1 MNEYPTRGFARR
13 TSEVY
18 GWSYAGLVHL
28 MGGLHRHI
36 GASVGSHLPMMQH
49 SMLKVGPRLGISAL
63 RQTAAA
69 WPWAPVEQASHEHA
83 WCVTLAL
90 ATIGGMLDRPYD
102 RPILACEGL
111 DQSPPSCHAIAPSIW
126 WLWWPADAVS
136 IWAVGGGL

>member
-49 SMLKVGPRLGISAL
+49 SMLKVGGLGIY
-63 RQTAAA
+63 RQT
-69 WPWAPVEQASHEHA
+69 PVEQASHEQA
-83 WCVTLAL
+83 WCVTFAL

-111 DQSPPSCHAIAPSIW
+111 DQSPPSWYEAAPSSW
-126 WLWWPADAVS
+126 WL
-136 IWAVGGGL
+136 